1 MKNILLILLL
11 LSGSFLSKAQ
21 TQKHNPGDQL
31 RSLNWDVIGSVK
43 FELTE
48 KNELLPLFS
57 ESIKRFQNR
66 EFELTGYLIPIKSGA
81 KQQQFL
87 LATLPINQCYF
98 CGQNG
103 IPVMIMVEME
113 SAVPYSEKPIKVK
126 GILKLEQKDASYAPP
141 ITIKNAKLII

>member
-1 MKNILLILLL
+1 MKKIYFIFLLL
-11 LSGSFLSKAQ
+11 CGNVALAQ
-21 TQKHNPGDQL
+21 TQKHNPNDQL

-48 KNELLPLFS
+48 KNELFPMFS
-57 ESIKRFQNR
+57 ESIKRFDNR
-66 EFELTGYLIPIKSGA
+66 EFDLTGYLIPIKSGQ
-81 KQQQFL
+81 KQQKFL

-103 IPVMIMVEME
+103 VPVMIMIEME
-113 SAVPYSEKPIKVK
+113 NATAYSEKPIHVK

-141 ITIKNAKLII
+141 ITIKNAKLIN

>member
-1 MKNILLILLL
+1 MKYLYFFFFILC
-11 LSGSFLSKAQ
+11 GSSVAAQ
-21 TQKHNPGDQL
+21 TKTHNVNDQL

-57 ESIKRFQNR
+57 ESIKRFDNR
-66 EFELTGYLIPIKSGA
+66 EFDLTGYLIPIKSGQ
-81 KQQQFL
+81 KQQKFL

-103 IPVMIMVEME
+103 VPVMIMIEME
-113 SAVPYSEKPIKVK
+113 SAVSYCEKPIHVK

-141 ITIKNAKLII
+141 ITIKNAKIIN

>member
-1 MKNILLILLL
+1 MKKLYFIFLLL
-11 LSGSFLSKAQ
+11 CGSAALAQ
-21 TQKHNPGDQL
+21 TQKHNPNDQL

-57 ESIKRFQNR
+57 ESIKRFENR
-66 EFELTGYLIPIKSGA
+66 EFDLTGYLIPIKSGQ
-81 KQQQFL
+81 KQQKFL

-103 IPVMIMVEME
+103 VPVMIMIEME
-113 SAVPYSEKPIKVK
+113 SATAYSEKPIHVK

-141 ITIKNAKLII
+141 ISIKNAKLIN

>member
-1 MKNILLILLL
+1 MKNSLLIFFLLATC
-11 LSGSFLSKAQ
+11 FVARAQ
-21 TQKHNPGDQL
+21 NPKHNPNDQL
-31 RSLNWDVIGSVK
+31 RSLNWDVIASVK

-57 ESIKRFQNR
+57 ETIKRFQNK
-66 EFELTGYLIPIKSGA
+66 EFELKGYLIPIKSGA

-103 IPVMIMVEME
+103 IPVMIMIEME
-113 SAVPYSEKPIKVK
+113 SAIPYSEKPIKVK

>member
-1 MKNILLILLL
+1 MKYLYFFFFLMC
-11 LSGSFLSKAQ
+11 GSTAVAQ
-21 TQKHNPGDQL
+21 SQKHHINDQL

-57 ESIKRFQNR
+57 ESIKRFDNR
-66 EFELTGYLIPIKSGA
+66 EFDLTGYLIPIKSGQ
-81 KQQQFL
+81 KQQKFL

-103 IPVMIMVEME
+103 VPVMIMIEME
-113 SAVPYSEKPIKVK
+113 SAVLYSEKPIRVK

-141 ITIKNAKLII
+141 ITIKNAKLIN

>member
-1 MKNILLILLL
+1 MKHLYFVCFLLF
-11 LSGSFLSKAQ
+11 GSTVGAQ
-21 TQKHNPGDQL
+21 TQKHNVNDQL

-57 ESIKRFQNR
+57 ESIKRFDNR
-66 EFELTGYLIPIKSGA
+66 QFDLTGYLIPIKSGQ
-81 KQQQFL
+81 KQQKFL

-103 IPVMIMVEME
+103 VPVMIMIEME
-113 SAVPYSEKPIKVK
+113 SAVPYSEKPIRVK

-141 ITIKNAKLII
+141 ITIKNAKIIN

>member
-1 MKNILLILLL
+1 MKYLYFFFFILCGC
-11 LSGSFLSKAQ
+11 SVAAQ
-21 TQKHNPGDQL
+21 TKKHNVNDQL

-57 ESIKRFQNR
+57 ESIKRFDNR
-66 EFELTGYLIPIKSGA
+66 EFDLTGYLIPIKSGQ
-81 KQQQFL
+81 KQQKFL

-103 IPVMIMVEME
+103 VPVMIMIEME
-113 SAVPYSEKPIKVK
+113 SAVSYCEKPIHVK

-141 ITIKNAKLII
+141 ITIKNAKIIN

>member
-1 MKNILLILLL
+1 MKYLYFFFFLIWTRTAV
-11 LSGSFLSKAQ
+11 AQ
-21 TQKHNPGDQL
+21 TQKHNANDRL

-57 ESIKRFQNR
+57 ESIKRFENR
-66 EFELTGYLIPIKSGA
+66 EFDLTGYLIPIKSGQ
-81 KQQQFL
+81 KQQKFL

-103 IPVMIMVEME
+103 VPVMIMIEME
-113 SAVPYSEKPIKVK
+113 SAVLYSEKPIRVK

-141 ITIKNAKLII
+141 ITIKNAKLIN

>member
-1 MKNILLILLL
+1 MKKIYLL
-11 LSGSFLSKAQ
+11 FLFLWGNVALAQ
-21 TQKHNPGDQL
+21 TQKHNPNDQL

-57 ESIKRFQNR
+57 ETIKRFDNR
-66 EFELTGYLIPIKSGA
+66 QFDLTGYLIPIKSGQ
-81 KQQQFL
+81 KQQKFL

-103 IPVMIMVEME
+103 VPVMIMIEME
-113 SAVPYSEKPIKVK
+113 SATAYSEKPIHVK
-126 GILKLEQKDASYAPP
+126 GMLKLEQKDASYAPP
-141 ITIKNAKLII
+141 ITIKNAKLIN

>member
-1 MKNILLILLL
+1 M
-11 LSGSFLSKAQ
+11 
-21 TQKHNPGDQL
+21 QKHNPSDQL

-57 ESIKRFQNR
+57 ESIKRFDNR
-66 EFELTGYLIPIKSGA
+66 EFELTGYLIPIKSGQ
-81 KQQQFL
+81 KQQKFL

-103 IPVMIMVEME
+103 VPVMIMIEME
-113 SAVPYSEKPIKVK
+113 SAVPYNEKPIHVK

-141 ITIKNAKLII
+141 ITIKNAKIIN

>member
-1 MKNILLILLL
+1 MKCLYFLFLLL
-11 LSGSFLSKAQ
+11 CSSTVLAQ
-21 TQKHNPGDQL
+21 TQKHNPNDQL

-57 ESIKRFQNR
+57 ESIKRFDNR
-66 EFELTGYLIPIKSGA
+66 MFDLTGYLIPIKSGQ
-81 KQQQFL
+81 KQQKFL

-103 IPVMIMVEME
+103 VPVMIMIEME
-113 SAVPYSEKPIKVK
+113 TAVPYSDKPISVK

-141 ITIKNAKLII
+141 ITIKNAKLIN